1 MSAAKRVVMLVDDDD
16 GVRYGVR
23 SLLEV
28 LGCEVIEADDGARAK
43 ELFDAN
49 ADRVALVLLDRE
61 MPGIPGDEV
70 IGLLRARRAD
80 VPIVVTSGHDLVAL
94 PPGVKV
100 LATPY
105 GLDDLEQL
113 LAAS

>member
-1 MSAAKRVVMLVDDDD
+1 MTGGKRVVLLVDDDD

-28 LGCEVIEADDGARAK
+28 LGCEVLEADDGLRAT

-61 MPGIPGDEV
+61 MPGMAGDEV
-70 IGLLRARRAD
+70 LEALRARRAD
-80 VPIVVTSGHDLVAL
+80 VPIVVTSGHDLEAL
-94 PPGVKV
+94 PPDVRV
-100 LATPY
+100 LAKPF
-105 GLDDLEQL
+105 GIEELARL
-113 LAAS
+113 LKG